1 VTVELAEVAAG
12 LPFAASLAL
21 AGGITSV
28 REGRRRAALNE
39 AVHELRRPLQVLS
52 LSCPADAPEATHVE
66 SSLQLAAVA
75 LERLDHEINGDPL
88 EEVEGEVSI
97 ASLVEEAERRWGH
110 AAALS
115 GKRLQLDR
123 DGGEPSVAGSRFDLA
138 QALDNLLNNAIE
150 HGGAQVRI
158 GWRGECGWVRVF
170 VTDTGGALEAKAR
183 RSWLSCKGRGRRGY
197 GLRVA
202 GRIAKTHGGRFTLSR
217 APYGTEAGLVLPL
230 LPQGDAE

>member
-52 LSCPADAPEATHVE
+52 LSLPANRAEALNVE
-66 SSLQLAAVA
+66 TSLQLAAAA

-88 EEVEGEVSI
+88 EEEESEVSI
-97 ASLVEEAERRWGH
+97 ADLVEEAGRRWSQ
-110 AAALS
+110 AASRS
-115 GKRLQLDR
+115 GACLQLDR
-123 DGGEPSVAGSRFDLA
+123 NGEELGVAGNRFDLA
-138 QALDNLLNNAIE
+138 QALDNLLNNALE

-158 GWRGECGWVRVF
+158 GWRREGDWVRVF
-170 VTDTGGALEAKAR
+170 VTDNGDGLEAHASSPR
-183 RSWLSCKGRGRRGY
+183 LSRKGRGRRGH
-197 GLRVA
+197 GLRVV
-202 GRIAKTHGGRFTLSR
+202 GRIANVHGGRFTLRRVSDR
-217 APYGTEAGLVLPL
+217 TEASLLLPL
-230 LPQGDAE
+230 RTQVDAA

>member
-1 VTVELAEVAAG
+1 VTVELAEVVAG

-52 LSCPADAPEATHVE
+52 LSLPADAPKASPVE

-88 EEVEGEVSI
+88 KEVESEVSI
-97 ASLVEEAERRWGH
+97 AGLVEEAEQRWRH
-110 AAALS
+110 AAS
-115 GKRLQLDR
+115 RTRVRLQLDR
-123 DGGEPSVAGSRFDLA
+123 NGEDLSVAGSRFELA

-150 HGGAQVRI
+150 HGGAEVRI
-158 GWRGECGWVRVF
+158 GWRRECGWVRLF
-170 VTDTGGALEAKAR
+170 VTDNGGETKAKASSSR
-183 RSWLSCKGRGRRGY
+183 LSGKGRGRRGN
-197 GLRVA
+197 GLRVVS
-202 GRIAKTHGGRFTLSR
+202 RIAKIHDGRFTLSHASHR
-217 APYGTEAGLVLPL
+217 TEASLLLPL
-230 LPQGDAE
+230 RRQVGAG

>member
-21 AGGITSV
+21 AGGIANF

-52 LSCPADAPEATHVE
+52 LALPVDEPEALHVK
-66 SSLQLAAVA
+66 SSLQLAAEA

-97 ASLVEEAERRWGH
+97 TDLVEEAEHRWRH
-110 AAALS
+110 AASRS
-115 GKRLQLDR
+115 GARLQLDR
-123 DGGEPSVAGSRFDLA
+123 NSEELSVAGNRFDLA

-158 GWRGECGWVRVF
+158 GWRRERGWVRVF
-170 VTDTGGALEAKAR
+170 VTDTGGGLETRAGRSR
-183 RSWLSCKGRGRRGY
+183 RSRTGRGRRGH
-197 GLRVA
+197 GLRVVS
-202 GRIAKTHGGRFTLSR
+202 RIARMHGGRFTLSR
-217 APYGTEAGLVLPL
+217 APSGTEASLLLPL
-230 LPQGDAE
+230 PPQVDA